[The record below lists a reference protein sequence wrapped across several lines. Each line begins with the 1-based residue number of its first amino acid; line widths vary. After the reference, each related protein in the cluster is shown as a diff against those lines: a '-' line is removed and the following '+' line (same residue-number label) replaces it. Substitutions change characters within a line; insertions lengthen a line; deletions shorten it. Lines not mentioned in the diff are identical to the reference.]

1 VHPCHPCRFGKGQ
14 DRGGWSPGLAGG
26 GQVQEG
32 LPGAAGSE
40 PVGDILP
47 GPDGVQE
54 IGDGPDA
61 PELVQDDLGVTDA
74 RFVMVG

>member
-1 VHPCHPCRFGKGQ
+1 VHPCNPCRFGQGQ
-14 DRGGWSPGLAGG
+14 DRRGWGPDLAGG

-74 RFVMVG
+74 RFVLVG